1 MPLIFFRRIC
11 FNEAVVFLNMSTSL
25 HKSVAAGTHL
35 ADGKFLNLTG
45 NGEVSEI
52 TNISNIQQKGQLFK
66 TE

>member
-1 MPLIFFRRIC
+1 
-11 FNEAVVFLNMSTSL
+11 MSTSL